1 MLNQPDKHIM
11 EIVSKPAGIRT
22 LKGIKMLIK
31 IDEDKLQKVVKCYH
45 LRLLVYY
52 GSYARQEDYDP
63 LRSDIDIAFI
73 SESQLSSQQLFDL
86 MSDLILLH
94 KKSNIDLVN
103 LQTASGLLKEAVA
116 NDGRV
121 LYEQEPGYFQALCP
135 YLYKCYYETRKFRQ
149 VKRAIFEKKLAEELE
164 NVRAR

>member
-1 MLNQPDKHIM
+1 
-11 EIVSKPAGIRT
+11 
-22 LKGIKMLIK
+22 MLIK
-31 IDEDKLQKVVKCYH
+31 IDADKLQQIVEKYH
-45 LRLLVYY
+45 LKLLVYY

-63 LRSDIDIAFI
+63 ARSDIDIAFI
-73 SESQLSSQQLFDL
+73 SEQQLNSQQLFDL

-94 KKSNIDLVN
+94 RKSNIDLVN

-121 LYEQEPGYFQALCP
+121 LYEKEEGDFQALCP

-149 VKRAIFEKKLAEELE
+149 VKHALFEKKLAEELK
-164 NVRAR
+164 NVRPR

>member
-1 MLNQPDKHIM
+1 
-11 EIVSKPAGIRT
+11 
-22 LKGIKMLIK
+22 MLIK
-31 IDEDKLQKVVKCYH
+31 IDADKLQQIVEKYH
-45 LRLLVYY
+45 LKLLVYY

-63 LRSDIDIAFI
+63 SRSDIDIAFI
-73 SESQLSSQQLFDL
+73 SEQQLNSQQLFDL

-94 KKSNIDLVN
+94 RKSNIDLVN

-121 LYEQEPGYFQALCP
+121 LYEKEEGYFQALCP

-149 VKRAIFEKKLAEELE
+149 AKHALFQKRLAEELK
-164 NVRAR
+164 NVRPR

>member
-1 MLNQPDKHIM
+1 
-11 EIVSKPAGIRT
+11 
-22 LKGIKMLIK
+22 MLIK
-31 IDEDKLQKVVKCYH
+31 IDTDKLQQIVEKYH
-45 LRLLVYY
+45 LKLLVYY

-63 LRSDIDIAFI
+63 SRSDIDIAFI
-73 SESQLSSQQLFDL
+73 SEQQLNSQQLFDL

-94 KKSNIDLVN
+94 RKSNIDLVN

-121 LYEQEPGYFQALCP
+121 LYEKEEGYFQALCP

-149 VKRAIFEKKLAEELE
+149 AKHALFRKRLAEELK
-164 NVRAR
+164 NVRPR

>member
-1 MLNQPDKHIM
+1 
-11 EIVSKPAGIRT
+11 
-22 LKGIKMLIK
+22 MLIK
-31 IDEDKLQKVVKCYH
+31 IDADKLQQIVEKYQLK
-45 LRLLVYY
+45 LLVYY

-63 LRSDIDIAFI
+63 SRSDVDIAFI
-73 SESQLSSQQLFDL
+73 SEQQLNSQQLFDL

-94 KKSNIDLVN
+94 RTSNIDLVN

-121 LYEQEPGYFQALCP
+121 LYEKEEGYFQELCP

-149 VKRAIFEKKLAEELE
+149 IKHALFEKKLAEELK
-164 NVRAR
+164 NVRPR

>member
-1 MLNQPDKHIM
+1 
-11 EIVSKPAGIRT
+11 
-22 LKGIKMLIK
+22 MLIK
-31 IDEDKLQKVVKCYH
+31 IDPDKLQQIIEKYH
-45 LRLLVYY
+45 LKLLVYY

-63 LRSDIDIAFI
+63 SRSDVDIAFI
-73 SESQLSSQQLFDL
+73 SEQQLNSQQLFDL

-94 KKSNIDLVN
+94 RTSNIDLVN

-121 LYEQEPGYFQALCP
+121 LFEKEEGYFQELCP

-149 VKRAIFEKKLAEELE
+149 IKHALFEKKLAEELK
-164 NVRAR
+164 NVRPR

>member
-1 MLNQPDKHIM
+1 L
-11 EIVSKPAGIRT
+11 
-22 LKGIKMLIK
+22 LIK
-31 IDEDKLQKVVKCYH
+31 IDTDKLQQIVEKYH
-45 LRLLVYY
+45 LKLLVYY

-63 LRSDIDIAFI
+63 ARSDIDIAFV
-73 SESQLSSQQLFDL
+73 SEQQLNSQQLFDL

-94 KKSNIDLVN
+94 RKSNIDLVN

-121 LYEQEPGYFQALCP
+121 LYEKEEGYFQALCP

-149 VKRAIFEKKLAEELE
+149 VKHALFEKKLAEELK
-164 NVRAR
+164 NVRPR

>member
-1 MLNQPDKHIM
+1 ML
-11 EIVSKPAGIRT
+11 T
-22 LKGIKMLIK
+22 K
-31 IDEDKLQKVVKCYH
+31 IDTDKLQQVVEKYH
-45 LRLLVYY
+45 LKLLVYY

-63 LRSDIDIAFI
+63 SRSDIDIAFI
-73 SESQLSSQQLFDL
+73 SEQQLGSQQLFDL

-94 KKSNIDLVN
+94 RKSNIDLVN

-121 LYEQEPGYFQALCP
+121 LYEKEEGYFQQLCP

-149 VKRAIFEKKLAEELE
+149 IKHALFEKKLAEELK
-164 NVRAR
+164 NVRP

>member
-1 MLNQPDKHIM
+1 MLV
-11 EIVSKPAGIRT
+11 EISK
-22 LKGIKMLIK
+22 
-31 IDEDKLQKVVKCYH
+31 DKLKQIVERYH

-52 GSYARQEDYDP
+52 GSYARQQDYNAAS
-63 LRSDIDIAFI
+63 SDIDIAFI
-73 SESQLSSQQLFDL
+73 SNEQLSSQQLFDL

-94 KKSNIDLVN
+94 RKSHIDLVN

-121 LYEQEPGYFQALCP
+121 LYEQEEGCFQALCP

-164 NVRAR
+164 NVRSR

>member
-1 MLNQPDKHIM
+1 
-11 EIVSKPAGIRT
+11 
-22 LKGIKMLIK
+22 MLIK
-31 IDEDKLQKVVKCYH
+31 INTDNDKLQQIVEKYH
-45 LRLLVYY
+45 LKLLVYY

-63 LRSDIDIAFI
+63 SRSDIDIAFI
-73 SESQLSSQQLFDL
+73 SEQQLNSQQLFDL

-94 KKSNIDLVN
+94 RKSNIDLVN

-121 LYEQEPGYFQALCP
+121 LYEKEEGYFQALCP

-149 VKRAIFEKKLAEELE
+149 AKHALFEKRLEEELR
-164 NVRAR
+164 NVRPR

>member
-1 MLNQPDKHIM
+1 MQ
-11 EIVSKPAGIRT
+11 
-22 LKGIKMLIK
+22 IK
-31 IDEDKLQKVVKCYH
+31 IDEDKLQQIVERYH

-52 GSYARQEDYDP
+52 GSFARQEDYNSAS
-63 LRSDIDIAFI
+63 SDIDIAFI
-73 SESQLSSQQLFDL
+73 SNEQLNSQQLFDF

-94 KKSNIDLVN
+94 RKSDIDLVN

-121 LYEQEPGYFQALCP
+121 LYEQEAGYFQTLCP
-135 YLYKCYYETRKFRQ
+135 YLYKCYYETQKFRQ
-149 VKRAIFEKKLAEELE
+149 VKRAIFEKKLTEELE